1 MTERLGQLVD
11 SKGFQYTVLGVI
23 TAAAVLVGLETSRD
37 LVARYGW

>member
-1 MTERLGQLVD
+1 MERLGQLVD